1 MNWKRRY
8 RKLKNPLSKLGITL
22 CSQVAILSLTQ
33 SLEHPHSLF
42 ISKKCFWLQV
52 LISKEPLLKP
62 EGHLLFSKNDVGRA
76 GNYSLGSVK
85 AQLSFHFELLTGM
98 EFVSHMRVA
107 TSPSLVKWLSEL
119 QTSSHTIIRL
129 GKGALA
135 GGRKP
140 ILIFLLSWTRNYLFQ
155 KLPLLDFPSH
165 ISQRL
170 YYRASLAVHSH
181 SYMFLF
187 FD

>member
-42 ISKKCFWLQV
+42 ISKKCFRLQV
-52 LISKEPLLKP
+52 LISKETLFKP

-85 AQLSFHFELLTGM
+85 VTAFFPFWITHRYGVCLPHACCPLPFPCKMAVWAPDIITYNNKAWKRSTG
-98 EFVSHMRVA
+98 
-107 TSPSLVKWLSEL
+107 W
-119 QTSSHTIIRL
+119 
-129 GKGALA
+129 GKKTHSRIPA
-135 GGRKP
+135 
-140 ILIFLLSWTRNYLFQ
+140 
-155 KLPLLDFPSH
+155 KLN
-165 ISQRL
+165 
-170 YYRASLAVHSH
+170 
-181 SYMFLF
+181 
-187 FD
+187 